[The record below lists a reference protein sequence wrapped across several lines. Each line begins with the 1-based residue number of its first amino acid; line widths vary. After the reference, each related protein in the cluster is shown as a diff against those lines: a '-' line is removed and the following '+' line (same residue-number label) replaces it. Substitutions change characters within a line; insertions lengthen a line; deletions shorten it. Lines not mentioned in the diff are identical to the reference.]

1 MKKIV
6 NGICICLGILSL
18 ALGIVGAVLPVL
30 PTTPFLILSAALF
43 AKSSERFHT
52 WLLSTKLYQRYI
64 GDAVHK
70 KQMTKKAIEYGF
82 GIIALTLGIIFAIGL
97 YFSPLFAK
105 IIILIVA
112 AGHFYYFLFRI
123 KTVDEQDSMELENEC
138 E

>member
-1 MKKIV
+1 MESVFVWDFYPLHSALLVQSFRYCPQRRFSFFRQRCLQKARSAFTH
-6 NGICICLGILSL
+6 GCCPQSCISG
-18 ALGIVGAVLPVL
+18 
-30 PTTPFLILSAALF
+30 
-43 AKSSERFHT
+43 
-52 WLLSTKLYQRYI
+52 I

-70 KQMTKKAIEYGF
+70 KQMTKKAKRN
-82 GIIALTLGIIFAIGL
+82 LLVTLGIIFAIGL

-123 KTVDEQDSMELENEC
+123 KTVDEQDSMEFENEC

>member
-6 NGICICLGILSL
+6 NGICICLGFLSL

-64 GDAVHK
+64 EDAVHK
-70 KQMTKKAIEYGF
+70 KQMTKKAKRNM
-82 GIIALTLGIIFAIGL
+82 LVTLGIIF
-97 YFSPLFAK
+97 SPVFAK
-105 IIILIVA
+105 VIILIVA
-112 AGHFYYFLFRI
+112 AGHFYYFLCRI
-123 KTVDEQDSMELENEC
+123 KTVEEQENMELENEC

>member
-6 NGICICLGILSL
+6 NGICICLGFLSL

-70 KQMTKKAIEYGF
+70 KQMTKKAKRN
-82 GIIALTLGIIFAIGL
+82 LLVTLGIIFAIGL

-112 AGHFYYFLFRI
+112 AGHFSLLP
-123 KTVDEQDSMELENEC
+123 VPD
-138 E
+138 

>member
-6 NGICICLGILSL
+6 NGICICLGFLSL

-30 PTTPFLILSAALF
+30 PTTP
-43 AKSSERFHT
+43 FHT

-70 KQMTKKAIEYGF
+70 KQMTKKAKRN
-82 GIIALTLGIIFAIGL
+82 LLVTLGIIFAIGL

-123 KTVDEQDSMELENEC
+123 KTVD
-138 E
+138 

>member
-6 NGICICLGILSL
+6 NGICICLGFLSL

-70 KQMTKKAIEYGF
+70 KQMTKKAKRNM
-82 GIIALTLGIIFAIGL
+82 LVTLGIIFTIGII
-97 YFSPLFAK
+97 FSPVFAK
-105 IIILIVA
+105 VIILIVA

-123 KTVDEQDSMELENEC
+123 KTVDGQESMELENEC

>member
-6 NGICICLGILSL
+6 NGICICLGFLSL

-30 PTTPFLILSAALF
+30 PTTAALF

-70 KQMTKKAIEYGF
+70 KQMTKKAKRN
-82 GIIALTLGIIFAIGL
+82 LLVTLGIIFAIGL

>member
-52 WLLSTKLYQRYI
+52 WLLS
-64 GDAVHK
+64 K
-70 KQMTKKAIEYGF
+70 KQMTKKAKRN
-82 GIIALTLGIIFAIGL
+82 LLVTLGIIFAIGL

>member
-6 NGICICLGILSL
+6 NGICICLGFLSL

-52 WLLSTKLYQRYI
+52 WLQSTKLYQRYI
-64 GDAVHK
+64 EDAVHK
-70 KQMTKKAIEYGF
+70 KQMTKKAKRNM
-82 GIIALTLGIIFAIGL
+82 LVTLGIIFTIGII
-97 YFSPLFAK
+97 FSPVFAK
-105 IIILIVA
+105 VIILIVA
-112 AGHFYYFLFRI
+112 AGHFYYFLCRI
-123 KTVDEQDSMELENEC
+123 KTVEEQENMELENEC

>member
-1 MKKIV
+1 MGTV
-6 NGICICLGILSL
+6 
-18 ALGIVGAVLPVL
+18 IVGIIVLA
-30 PTTPFLILSAALF
+30 IAGGAAYSLHRDKKNG
-43 AKSSERFHT
+43 KS
-52 WLLSTKLYQRYI
+52 QCG
-64 GDAVHK
+64 GDCSRC
-70 KQMTKKAIEYGF
+70 G
-82 GIIALTLGIIFAIGL
+82 GL

>member
-1 MKKIV
+1 MRKLV
-6 NGICICLGILSL
+6 NGICISLGFLSF
-18 ALGIVGAVLPVL
+18 AIGIVGAVLPVL

-70 KQMTKKAIEYGF
+70 KQMTKKAKRN
-82 GIIALTLGIIFAIGL
+82 LLVTLGIIFAIGL

-123 KTVDEQDSMELENEC
+123 KTVDGQESMELENEC

>member
-6 NGICICLGILSL
+6 NGICICLGFLSL

-30 PTTPFLILSAALF
+30 PTTPFFILSAALF

-64 GDAVHK
+64 EDAVHK
-70 KQMTKKAIEYGF
+70 KQMTKKAKRNM
-82 GIIALTLGIIFAIGL
+82 LVPLGIIFTIGII
-97 YFSPLFAK
+97 FSPVFAK
-105 IIILIVA
+105 VIILIVA
-112 AGHFYYFLFRI
+112 AGHFYYFLCRI
-123 KTVDEQDSMELENEC
+123 KTVEEQENMELENEC